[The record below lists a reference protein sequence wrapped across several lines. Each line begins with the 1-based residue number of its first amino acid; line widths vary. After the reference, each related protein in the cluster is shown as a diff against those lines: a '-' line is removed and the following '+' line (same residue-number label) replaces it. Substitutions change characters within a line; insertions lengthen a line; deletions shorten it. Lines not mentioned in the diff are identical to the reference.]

1 MYFFSKYHN
10 EKQWMVPRIQKLN
23 HLFYVNM
30 QVLQFCIR
38 KMSILSKD
46 YFHKIQKNLYFMK
59 ISAGHLI

>member
-1 MYFFSKYHN
+1 
-10 EKQWMVPRIQKLN
+10 MVPRIQKLN

-46 YFHKIQKNLYFMK
+46 YFHKIQKFCNLYKFQLD
-59 ISAGHLI
+59 ISFKMR

>member
-1 MYFFSKYHN
+1 
-10 EKQWMVPRIQKLN
+10 MVPRIQKLN